1 MIKKQTS
8 ETANDYTIFSR
19 ISIKCFYTM
28 QNAHMAPEKA
38 EKTRKKPISGNA
50 IRVYSTY
57 IIMVIYLSYMSK

>member
-1 MIKKQTS
+1 
-8 ETANDYTIFSR
+8 
-19 ISIKCFYTM
+19 M

-57 IIMVIYLSYMSK
+57 IIMVIYLSYMSKLIQPSYTSGNRGVENRL